1 MVVISLLPC
10 LRDQE
15 DESTGTRSD
24 SLGCSSSASPGC
36 VGFVVD
42 DSTDEEQ
49 EEASQYCCGGYHP
62 VAIDDLFVDRYKVVK
77 KLGWGHFSTV
87 WLCRDRRWVVGG

>member
-1 MVVISLLPC
+1 MSL
-10 LRDQE
+10 
-15 DESTGTRSD
+15 
-24 SLGCSSSASPGC
+24 SP
-36 VGFVVD
+36 VGSYGFIVD

-62 VAIDDLFVDRYKVVK
+62 VAIDDLFVDRYKVIK

-87 WLCRDRRWVVGG
+87 WLCRDRRYLL

>member
-1 MVVISLLPC
+1 M
-10 LRDQE
+10 
-15 DESTGTRSD
+15 
-24 SLGCSSSASPGC
+24 
-36 VGFVVD
+36 D

-62 VAIDDLFVDRYKVVK
+62 VAIDVLFVDRYKVIK

-87 WLCRDRRWVVGG
+87 WLCRDRRYVARRESFCFQTHFLFTNKICFTFLASEKTSWSH

>member
-1 MVVISLLPC
+1 MPSFC
-10 LRDQE
+10 QAGDQ
-15 DESTGTRSD
+15 DINRK
-24 SLGCSSSASPGC
+24 SSFDCGSSGASPGF
-36 VGFVVD
+36 GGSEGSFVVD

-62 VAIDDLFVDRYKVVK
+62 VAVDDLFVDRYKVIK

-87 WLCRDRRWVVGG
+87 WLCRDRR